1 MHTHTHLHSIL
12 IHWLEEERLPITVQL
27 PELPLEVLCIAQNQ
41 LLFLVVALIGLY
53 WSRSTVRIVC
63 VCAYTHASSMVGV
76 SARIIS
82 EMHL

>member
-12 IHWLEEERLPITVQL
+12 IHWLEEERLPITIQL
-27 PELPLEVLCIAQNQ
+27 PELPLKVLCIAQKQ
-41 LLFLVVALIGLY
+41 LLLLVVALIGLH
-53 WSRSTVRIVC
+53 WCRSTVC
-63 VCAYTHASSMVGV
+63 VCASTRASPMVGV